1 VRSQN
6 ALIGTWKCKE
16 AAMGTSK
23 NEHGEGNYKASR
35 QYNDAT
41 KKFVESGRVEQ
52 AAQDAQPE
60 SEVEALEMANAVAEG
75 RRRAKEEDPALKH
88 KARKDADKGSE
99 EEPQGKPITDRS
111 AEETRT
117 PEPGEETE

>member
-1 VRSQN
+1 
-6 ALIGTWKCKE
+6 
-16 AAMGTSK
+16 MGTGK
-23 NEHGEGNYKASR
+23 NEYGEGNYKASR

-75 RRRAKEEDPALKH
+75 RRRAKEEDPALKR
-88 KARKDADKGSE
+88 KAPKKNDEKGTDDA
-99 EEPQGKPITDRS
+99 PQGKPITDRS

-117 PEPGEETE
+117 PEPGEERE

>member
-1 VRSQN
+1 
-6 ALIGTWKCKE
+6 
-16 AAMGTSK
+16 MGTGK
-23 NEHGEGNYKASR
+23 NEYGEGNYKASR
-35 QYNDAT
+35 EYNEAT

-75 RRRAKEEDPALKH
+75 RRRAKEEDPALN
-88 KARKDADKGSE
+88 RKSRKKNDERAADDA
-99 EEPQGKPITDRS
+99 PQGKPITERS

-117 PEPGEETE
+117 PEPGEGKE